1 MLATIVS
8 AALQGID
15 AELVHVEVNAGE
27 VGEADIVLVGLPDA
41 AVKESR
47 DRVGSALANSGF
59 RPPRTR
65 TTINLAPGNLRK
77 EGPFYDLPI
86 ALGILAATK
95 QLQSATLGD
104 WLIAGELS
112 LSGATRPVRG
122 ALAMARL
129 ARTLGKRGVLLPAIS
144 AEEAAL
150 VEGIAVYRVDSLDA
164 AVRFLSGQTQLAP
177 VDAAAAR
184 QRSASRAPSAEVV
197 GDFSEIKGQQALR
210 RAIEVAVSGSHNL
223 LMIGPPGSGK
233 SMVAKRIST
242 IMPAPTLDEHL
253 EILSIHSAA
262 GRTLSGELAWG
273 TRPFRSP
280 HHTVS
285 DVALLGGGTIPGP
298 GEISL
303 AHHGVLFLDELPE
316 FKRSALEVLRQPI
329 EDGDVTISRSAG
341 KITLPCAF
349 MLVAAMNPCPCGYL
363 GDLKHECRCTSTQV
377 QRYRSKIS
385 GPLLDRIDLHIEA
398 PALSLT
404 ELRSDKAGESSA
416 AIRERV
422 EAARTRQHARFTGSK
437 TVANARMTHAQI
449 RKHCALDSTLGDL
462 LQTAMEQLS
471 LSARAYDR
479 ILKVARTISD
489 LAGSEKI
496 ESKHLLEA
504 IQYRSLDRA
513 VFY

>member
-1 MLATIVS
+1 MLATITS
-8 AALQGID
+8 AALQGING
-15 AELVHVEVNAGE
+15 EVVHVEVNAGE
-27 VGEADIVLVGLPDA
+27 SGDPKWYLVGLADT
-41 AVKESR
+41 AVKESS
-47 DRVGSALANSGF
+47 DRVFTALNNSGF

-86 ALGILAATK
+86 ALGILAATG
-95 QLQSATLGD
+95 QLKCAHLAD

-129 ARTLGKRGVLLPAIS
+129 ARTLGKRGLLLPAIS

-150 VEGIAVYRVDSLDA
+150 VEGVEVYAVDSLST
-164 AVRFLSGQTQLAP
+164 AVRFLSGEKPLAALDP
-177 VDAAAAR
+177 KAAR
-184 QRSASRAPSAEVV
+184 QRTNTPASPDAA
-197 GDFSEIKGQQALR
+197 DFSEIKGQHSLR
-210 RAIEVAVSGSHNL
+210 RAIEVAVAGSHNL

-233 SMVAKRIST
+233 SMVAKRIPT

-262 GRTLSGELAWG
+262 GRTINGEMTWG
-273 TRPFRSP
+273 ARPFRTP

-316 FKRSALEVLRQPI
+316 FKRSALETLRQPL
-329 EDGDVTISRSAG
+329 EDGEVSISRSAG
-341 KITLPCAF
+341 KITLPCSM

-363 GDLKHECRCTSTQV
+363 GDTKRECRCSPVQV
-377 QRYRSKIS
+377 QRYRARIS

-404 ELRSDKAGESSA
+404 ELRAEKPGETSA

-422 EAARTRQHARFTGSK
+422 NASRTRQHARFAGTK
-437 TVANARMTHAQI
+437 ITANSRMPHAHI
-449 RKHCALDSTLGDL
+449 RKHCAIDSTLGDL
-462 LQTAMEQLS
+462 LQQAMEQLS
-471 LSARAYDR
+471 LSDRAYDR
-479 ILKVARTISD
+479 ILKVARTIAD
-489 LAGSEKI
+489 LAGTDAI
-496 ESKHLLEA
+496 AAPHLLEA
-504 IQYRSLDRA
+504 IQYRSLDRT